1 VSAYDRENEM
11 TDFDRLY
18 TVSLVAAN
26 MAAAGVMYLLSSHL
40 FTAVL
45 AGLGLVVLVVAA
57 LTEHPM
63 ARSESAT
70 ANTVGH
76 E

>member
-1 VSAYDRENEM
+1 
-11 TDFDRLY
+11 
-18 TVSLVAAN
+18 
-26 MAAAGVMYLLSSHL
+26 MYLLSSHL